1 MIPATAS
8 INPVVPILYHAIS
21 AQDLS
26 DRKTMEEELHR
37 QEQQFKSLADHA
49 PDGIARFDR
58 HLRHVYI
65 NQALEKAIGIPAEVI
80 LGKTH
85 QELGIPEAIA
95 CLYQQQL
102 RQTFDTGCECLF
114 EYHVLG
120 SDGMQFFQTKVFP
133 ELTPEGSVEFVLSIS
148 RDITEYKR
156 VQQAFQKTESRFR
169 RVFESNMIGMGFWDG
184 QGQITEAND
193 AMLEMLG
200 YTREEFKSQ
209 GLSWK
214 EITPQEYH
222 QADFEARA
230 EALAQGFCTPYEKE
244 FIRQDGSR
252 VPTISGGALFE
263 DTTDEGVFFAL
274 DQSDRKRTENA
285 QQYLSE
291 ASTILSS
298 SLDYQTTLATVA
310 DLTVPHLADWCTV
323 LVVEEN
329 GRLQPPI
336 TAHINPEKVAW
347 AKELNQKYPV
357 DPEAPRGSPQV
368 LRTGVSELYPY
379 IPEDLLLEAALDEEH
394 LQILREV
401 GFSSVMIVPM
411 IARGRS
417 LGTISFVAAES
428 GRRYDRS
435 DLNMAEELA
444 RRAALAVDNARLY
457 EQAQQARQ
465 MAEQAAMRTAR
476 LQAVTAALSE
486 ALTPAQVAEVVVNQ
500 GIAALDAKAGSL
512 VILTDHDKSL
522 KIVGAIGYPQEI
534 LDQWQNIPINAA
546 VPLAECVRLGQPIFQ
561 ENLTE
566 LSERYPT
573 LSQLRNKTNNQA
585 LASIP
590 LILQGQPIGAMGL
603 SFAQAREFSTED
615 RAFMVAL
622 GQQCAQA
629 IARAQLYEAEQSA
642 RAQAETANRIR
653 DEFIAVLSHE
663 LRSPLNPILG
673 WTKLLQMRK
682 FDQAKTL
689 QALEIIERNAKLQS
703 RLIDDLLDIS
713 RILRGKLTLEMLPVH
728 LEKIIESALETVRLI
743 AEAKGIQITKFL
755 PMEAVE
761 VLGDPNR
768 LQQVVWNLLSNAVK
782 FTPEGG
788 QVTLRLQ
795 SSGNQAQIEVSD
807 TGRGIAQEFLP
818 YVFEYFRQ
826 ADSKTTRSFGGLG
839 LGLAIVHNLVE
850 LHGGSVQAQSAGE
863 GQGATFTVTLPL
875 RSLGAPVQEESV
887 LPQSEPSLAG
897 IALVVVDDDPDT
909 LEFLEFV
916 LQEYGANVRAVNSAQ
931 QAIAAIETSIPDLLL
946 SDIGMPQMDGYMLIR
961 ELRQWEAQRGGRIPA
976 IALTAY
982 AGETNRQQILEA
994 GFQQHLS
1001 KPIQPAELVQ
1011 SIAFWV
1017 EQDQHSD

>member
-1 MIPATAS
+1 
-8 INPVVPILYHAIS
+8 
-21 AQDLS
+21 
-26 DRKTMEEELHR
+26 MEQELHR

-58 HLRHVYI
+58 HLRYVYL
-65 NQALEKAIGIPAEVI
+65 NQAVEKALGMPAEAI

-102 RQTFDTGCECLF
+102 RQSFATGCECLF
-114 EYHVLG
+114 EYHFLG
-120 SDGMQFFQTKVFP
+120 SDGMRFFQTKVFP
-133 ELTPEGSVEFVLSIS
+133 ELAAEGSVEFVLSIS
-148 RDITEYKR
+148 RDITEYKKIE
-156 VQQAFQKTESRFR
+156 QAFLKTESRFR
-169 RVFESNMIGMGFWDG
+169 RIFESNMIGMGFWDVTG
-184 QGQITEAND
+184 KITEAND
-193 AMLEMLG
+193 ALLTMLG
-200 YTREEFKSQ
+200 YSREEFESR
-209 GLSWK
+209 GLSW
-214 EITPQEYH
+214 ETVTPQEYH
-222 QADFEARA
+222 QADLKARE
-230 EALAQGFCTPYEKE
+230 EALTQGYCTPYEKE
-244 FIRQDGSR
+244 FFRQNGGR
-252 VPTISGGALFE
+252 VPTISGGAIFE
-263 DTTDEGVFFAL
+263 DTTEEGVFFAL
-274 DQSDRKRTENA
+274 DQSDRKRTEKA

-298 SLDYQTTLATVA
+298 SLDYQITLATVA

-323 LVVEEN
+323 SVVEEN
-329 GRLQPPI
+329 GKLQPPI
-336 TAHINPEKVAW
+336 TAHSNPEKVAW
-347 AKELNQKYPV
+347 AKELHHKYPV
-357 DPEAPRGSPQV
+357 DPDEPRGSPQV
-368 LRTGVSELYPY
+368 LRTGVSELYPH
-379 IPEDLLLEAALDEEH
+379 IPEELLVEAAKDEEH
-394 LQILREV
+394 LEILREV

-457 EQAQQARQ
+457 EQAKQARQ
-465 MAEQAAMRTAR
+465 MAEQAAARTAR

-486 ALTPAQVAEVVVNQ
+486 ALTPAEVAEVVVNQ
-500 GIAALDAKAGSL
+500 GIAALDAKAGTL
-512 VILTDHDKSL
+512 VILSDNKQSL
-522 KIVGAIGYPQEI
+522 KMVGAIGYPQQI
-534 LDQWQNIPINAA
+534 IDQWLNIPVNAP
-546 VPLAECVRLGQPIFQ
+546 VPLAECVGMGEPIFI
-561 ENLTE
+561 ENLGD
-566 LSERYPT
+566 LSARYPT
-573 LSQLRNKTNNQA
+573 VSQLPKITKHQA
-585 LASIP
+585 LAAIP
-590 LILQGQPIGAMGL
+590 LILQGQTIGAMGL
-603 SFAQAREFSTED
+603 SFAEAREFSPED

-682 FDQAKTL
+682 FDEAKTL
-689 QALEIIERNAKLQS
+689 QALDIIERNAKLQS
-703 RLIDDLLDIS
+703 RLIEDLLDIS
-713 RILRGKLTLEMLPVH
+713 RILLGKLALEMLPVH
-728 LEKIIESALETVRLI
+728 LEKIIESALETVRLV
-743 AEAKGIQITKFL
+743 AEAKGIHIEKFL

-761 VLGDPNR
+761 VLGDPSR

-788 QVTLRLQ
+788 QVTIRLK
-795 SSGNQAQIEVSD
+795 SSGNLAQIEVSD
-807 TGRGIAQEFLP
+807 SGRGIATEFLP

-850 LHGGSVQAQSAGE
+850 LHGGSVQADSAGE

-875 RSLGAPVQEESV
+875 ISLGSVVPEESV
-887 LPQSEPSLAG
+887 LPESELSLAG
-897 IALVVVDDDPDT
+897 MALVVVDDDRDT

-916 LQEYGANVRAVNSAQ
+916 LQEYGANVRAVSSAQ

-961 ELRQWEAQRGGRIPA
+961 ELRQWEVQRGGAIPA

-1011 SIAFWV
+1011 AIAFWV
-1017 EQDQHSD
+1017 KHHQDSD